1 MRAAFALFVG
11 YLLVI
16 GLGIA
21 YAAAI
26 GLLGW

>member
-1 MRAAFALFVG
+1 MRGPLALFVG

-16 GLGIA
+16 ILGVA
-21 YAAAI
+21 YAIAI